1 MRLNYYNPPENAAQL
16 DGCPTEEHGGYSVTA
31 VKQFLKKFGGAGYT
45 LHIDRDGGV
54 FETSAIELTGNNSK
68 FKYNRHL

>member
-1 MRLNYYNPPENAAQL
+1 MRLNYYRPPENAAQL
-16 DGCPTEEHGGYSVTA
+16 DGCPAAEESGYTVTQ
-31 VKQFLKKFGGAGYT
+31 VKQFLRKFGGVGYT

-54 FETSAIELTGNNSK
+54 FESLPITLKGNNSH

>member
-16 DGCPTEEHGGYSVTA
+16 DGCPKEDAGGYSVTQ
-31 VKQFLKKFGGAGYT
+31 VKQFIRKFGGGGYT

-54 FETSAIELTGNNSK
+54 FETSTIELTGNNSK